1 MTKTVHQNITM
12 VPHLNSEA
20 LSRYCRDAKRII
32 ARSGYSTIMDLYALG
47 LLSKAELHPT
57 PGQPEQE
64 YLAGLD
70 FSNLPVKTQMEE
82 NSCHA

>member
-1 MTKTVHQNITM
+1 
-12 VPHLNSEA
+12 
-20 LSRYCRDAKRII
+20 
-32 ARSGYSTIMDLYALG
+32 MDLHALG
-47 LLSKAELHPT
+47 LLTKAELHPT